1 MLAYVDIKGLHA
13 ALHRV
18 APVAPKKPTVPI
30 LSSLLVEAR
39 ETDGSVRITASDLD
53 QRLTMRVDA
62 SVVAGGSLA
71 YPAEALTAL
80 IKNLPG
86 DASQV
91 ELSSSGGITAGKS
104 QAVLTTEAGDIYPAD
119 MVGAP
124 ASRISEEAAGA
135 LADAI
140 AACLPAA
147 DKVADPIRPQLAGL
161 HLEAADDGVFAVA
174 LDGHRL
180 HMVKLPE
187 ELRAVLADA
196 GADGVVVPAAA
207 AKVAARLLR
216 EFAAGVSLGFA
227 NGRMQI
233 ASASAIYTAR
243 LYDGGK
249 EYPNWRQAMPEPK
262 VSIQLWADELERAL
276 MACQAVSDAVRPDL
290 DPGVGATFLRLSA
303 KGVQGKVSTALECG
317 GLHSEQAFLR
327 LSTPQ
332 LLQAIS
338 SGKDF
343 LEGGY
348 VSLQLSPDK
357 VPAVLR
363 AGAFTA
369 ITMPIYAAEDDEE
382 VD

>member
-104 QAVLTTEAGDIYPAD
+104 QATLTTEPGDIYPAD

-124 ASRISEEAAGA
+124 AVRISEEAAEA

-140 AACLPAA
+140 TACLPAA
-147 DKVADPIRPQLAGL
+147 EVRRG
-161 HLEAADDGVFAVA
+161 
-174 LDGHRL
+174 
-180 HMVKLPE
+180 M
-187 ELRAVLADA
+187 RAA
-196 GADGVVVPAAA
+196 GATALGISTHAGSTIEIVDAESGVVV
-207 AKVAARLLR
+207 RR
-216 EFAAGVSLGFA
+216 
-227 NGRMQI
+227 
-233 ASASAIYTAR
+233 Y
-243 LYDGGK
+243 
-249 EYPNWRQAMPEPK
+249 
-262 VSIQLWADELERAL
+262 ADR
-276 MACQAVSDAVRPDL
+276 R
-290 DPGVGATFLRLSA
+290 R
-303 KGVQGKVSTALECG
+303 
-317 GLHSEQAFLR
+317 
-327 LSTPQ
+327 
-332 LLQAIS
+332 
-338 SGKDF
+338 
-343 LEGGY
+343 
-348 VSLQLSPDK
+348 
-357 VPAVLR
+357 
-363 AGAFTA
+363 
-369 ITMPIYAAEDDEE
+369 